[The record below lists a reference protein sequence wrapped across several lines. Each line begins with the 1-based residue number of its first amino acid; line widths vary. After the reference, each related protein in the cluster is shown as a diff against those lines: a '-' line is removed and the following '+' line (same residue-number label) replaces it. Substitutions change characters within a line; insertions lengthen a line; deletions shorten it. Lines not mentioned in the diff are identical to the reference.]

1 MAKSNLKTRNKRV
14 SAADPY
20 NHFQIIVFMQYKNY
34 FPRLRLFTHRFENQ
48 EQIILRDYL
57 ALERTRLANERT
69 LLSYLRTSLYMLL
82 GGIAFL
88 QMTDF
93 EEIRWLGFVSLG
105 ISIVSL
111 VVGIT
116 RYLVINVRLKKYY
129 REAKEKG

>member
-1 MAKSNLKTRNKRV
+1 
-14 SAADPY
+14 
-20 NHFQIIVFMQYKNY
+20 MQYKDY
-34 FPRLRLFTHRFENQ
+34 IPRLRLFTHRYENR

-69 LLSYLRTSLYMLL
+69 LLSYIRTSLYMLL

-93 EEIRWLGFVSLG
+93 EEIRWLGYVSLG
-105 ISIVSL
+105 ISVTSL

-116 RYLVINVRLKKYY
+116 RYLVINVRLRKYY
-129 REAKEKG
+129 EEAREKG